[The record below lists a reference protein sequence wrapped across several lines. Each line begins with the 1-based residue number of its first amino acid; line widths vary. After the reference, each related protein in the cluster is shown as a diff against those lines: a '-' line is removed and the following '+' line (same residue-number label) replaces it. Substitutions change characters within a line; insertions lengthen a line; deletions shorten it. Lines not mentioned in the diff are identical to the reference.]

1 VLGVAAVAGLAT
13 GGIVLITR
21 GGGDAGGATA
31 AKPKPLEGTPPLV
44 IDMKPAALR
53 RLPADDVRRQVAA
66 IMRRDDD
73 ASRRAESIAA
83 LQALPQD
90 EPVVGMALGLAQL
103 WAGNAAAAEATLKRV
118 KQLDPYGY
126 YGTNADNLLHL
137 NEAPGYPP
145 WLTTARPA
153 GVSVADLR
161 ARTKANPDDARA
173 WLALAAALEN
183 RDRLGAIAAAKRAF
197 DLDPGDP
204 SARIA
209 VTVLPFDK
217 DKPGDALAGLMRVLQ
232 ASPDAD
238 AEVRVHVGLVFFWMK
253 DDTDAAAQFR
263 QVWPTTRTASTPR
276 WQACSRDASKTPPP
290 ARVKNGCQALIF
302 HADRRDEPR
311 ARPCSRR
318 CPDGRRSRP
327 AGSRASGVPW
337 R

>member
-1 VLGVAAVAGLAT
+1 MHGTKRMDPNPSTGESLNVAPGPRIPGRNARVALVVAVAAVAGLVT
-13 GGIVLITR
+13 GGIVLVTR
-21 GGGDAGGATA
+21 GGDGGGAAPART
-31 AKPKPLEGTPPLV
+31 KPLTGTPPLV
-44 IDMKPAALR
+44 IDVGAKELR
-53 RLPADDVRRQVAA
+53 RLPADDLRRRVAA
-66 IMRRDDD
+66 IMVRDDE
-73 ASRRAESIAA
+73 SRRAESIAA
-83 LQALPQD
+83 LKALPQD
-90 EPVVGMALGLAQL
+90 EPVVSMGLGLAQL
-103 WAGNAAAAEATLKRV
+103 WAGDATAAQASLERAKA
-118 KQLDPYGY
+118 LDPYGY

-145 WLTTARPA
+145 WLTTDRPA

-161 ARTKANPDDARA
+161 ARTKAHPDDARA

-253 DDTDAAAQFR
+253 DETDAAAQFR
-263 QVWPTTRTASTPR
+263 QVLTDDPHGIYAQVAGVFTKCIETPASCATTGSDPNV
-276 WQACSRDASKTPPP
+276 
-290 ARVKNGCQALIF
+290 AR
-302 HADRRDEPR
+302 
-311 ARPCSRR
+311 
-318 CPDGRRSRP
+318 
-327 AGSRASGVPW
+327 
-337 R
+337 

>member
-1 VLGVAAVAGLAT
+1 
-13 GGIVLITR
+13 
-21 GGGDAGGATA
+21 
-31 AKPKPLEGTPPLV
+31 
-44 IDMKPAALR
+44 
-53 RLPADDVRRQVAA
+53 
-66 IMRRDDD
+66 MRRDDD

-83 LQALPQD
+83 LKALPQD
-90 EPVVGMALGLAQL
+90 EPVVSMALGLAQL
-103 WAGNAAAAEATLKRV
+103 WAGDATAAQASLERAKA
-118 KQLDPYGY
+118 LDPYGY

-145 WLTTARPA
+145 WLTTDRPA

-161 ARTKANPDDARA
+161 ARTKAHPDDAQA

-253 DDTDAAAQFR
+253 DETDAAAQFR
-263 QVWPTTRTASTPR
+263 QVLTDDPHGIYAQVAGVFTKCIETPASCATTGSDPNV
-276 WQACSRDASKTPPP
+276 
-290 ARVKNGCQALIF
+290 AR
-302 HADRRDEPR
+302 
-311 ARPCSRR
+311 
-318 CPDGRRSRP
+318 
-327 AGSRASGVPW
+327 
-337 R
+337 